1 MYRTAQR
8 RKDGRPGARRPH
20 ADSPGTLTAPRERH
34 AGNEAEEPASLAGSA
49 GGRPRGREGGRTGL
63 LGVRPTPRRPPLPE
77 PHARPCTERARRK
90 QGRRGRP
97 AAPSVPRPVWGRA
110 RPPPAQ
116 AGVSIT
122 GPHLKARASG
132 PLCPA
137 PATVRPPARPLPAPW
152 RAGRR
157 SPLPPPSL
165 RPAPASPKGA
175 QDGGRGWAWGSPA
188 LCPQGLQGDGKPPH
202 GLISTAPHAPPR
214 VPPPSP
220 WNTGPR

>member
-34 AGNEAEEPASLAGSA
+34 AGKEAEEPASLAGSA

-122 GPHLKARASG
+122 GPCLKARASG

-137 PATVRPPARPLPAPW
+137 PATVRPPGPAAACSLEGGEEKPT
-152 RAGRR
+152 
-157 SPLPPPSL
+157 SPTLPPPGSSFSQRGPGWWARLGLGQPCSL
-165 RPAPASPKGA
+165 PPGPAG
-175 QDGGRGWAWGSPA
+175 
-188 LCPQGLQGDGKPPH
+188 
-202 GLISTAPHAPPR
+202 
-214 VPPPSP
+214 
-220 WNTGPR
+220 